1 MSSPGAGRSA
11 KVHID
16 QIKNTPSLKLT
27 ATEKRRQTQQAL
39 NARAT
44 EIKQPRHNPN
54 MGKRATLVKKF
65 KSWIGKS
72 FGEEQP
78 SRKYSLEMSLER
90 SITEHRRGTVDPRR
104 LSMGPGEASKRNSLT
119 VNPLDNT
126 TVIEAEGS
134 FFLMFRPTSPKRLT
148 WDIIMMFLLIY
159 VAIVAPYRIGFNSDA
174 EGNWK
179 VWETILDML
188 FILDLFVNFRT
199 GYYLEDEEVMDSW
212 RVAKHYLK
220 TWFILDFLSSIPF
233 DLMEAGFQDTSYA
246 KLMKSG
252 KFVKVFR
259 MLRITKM
266 VRFMKGSVIAEQ
278 FDDWVN
284 MAASRHTM
292 RMVKL
297 LIGTMFAS
305 HLNCC
310 LWAGIGNA
318 GDDDSGSWIIYYDA
332 YLSHEDGFDVD
343 DLGSKYLAAMYW
355 SIQTMTTV
363 GYGDIVPQ
371 NDAERAYSIFSMLL
385 GGGYYGFIVA
395 TMASLVSNLDANA
408 KSYYEKMDNVT
419 SYMKKRKF
427 PKVLF
432 RKMRKYYKHYF
443 EQRTAL
449 NESEILD
456 DLSSQLRTEVALF
469 LIHDIVYNIDL
480 FHDLTPEMLAKLLT
494 ALKPLQ
500 IGSGEVLSVA
510 GEIGREMYIV
520 ISGELK
526 MTKPSDPTGVIL
538 NPGEYFGE
546 LCALDINPIN
556 LCTTKAASPCEL
568 YSLSRDDIFN
578 TFKEMPE
585 VVGHMKD
592 LALETFVVQHK
603 LDAEAKEEDN
613 VLSDFL
619 KDQTAAA
626 VNHKSSNGK
635 TDTRKKNKVKMTI
648 AGKEEDGSGG
658 QREERQTLTSKLM
671 GKAAADVILGEIAD
685 FPTLTTVVDPVSNV
699 EQRMEALEMKL
710 DRVLSAIGGG
720 VTPTKGGQR
729 MSNASQ
735 MRHLALKEEHE
746 LKLEK
751 KILKRVGSFTEGSSN
766 QLLQDQIGQEA
777 QAAVQHRRQ
786 SMAIDREGNTGSPPG
801 GKASPSKSGSSL
813 GRLEEDES

>member
-1 MSSPGAGRSA
+1 
-11 KVHID
+11 
-16 QIKNTPSLKLT
+16 
-27 ATEKRRQTQQAL
+27 
-39 NARAT
+39 
-44 EIKQPRHNPN
+44 
-54 MGKRATLVKKF
+54 
-65 KSWIGKS
+65 
-72 FGEEQP
+72 
-78 SRKYSLEMSLER
+78 MSLER
-90 SITEHRRGTVDPRR
+90 SITEHRRGTIDARRGTVDPRSSR
-104 LSMGPGEASKRNSLT
+104 ISSISQHQDSGKRYSQT
-119 VNPLDNT
+119 VNPIDNT
-126 TVIEAEGS
+126 TVMLADGDYW
-134 FFLMFRPTSPKRLT
+134 LMFRPTSPRRLA
-148 WDIIMMFLLIY
+148 WDILMMFLLIY
-159 VAIVAPYRIGFNSDA
+159 VAIVAPYRIGFGADA
-174 EGNWK
+174 SGNWK
-179 VWETILDML
+179 TWETVLDML

-199 GYYLEDEEVMDSW
+199 GYFFEEEEVMEQN

-220 TWFILDFLSSIPF
+220 TWFLLDFLSSIPF
-233 DLMEAGFQDTSYA
+233 DLMEAGLKDTSYA

-292 RMVKL
+292 RMCKL

-318 GDDDSGSWIIYYDA
+318 GDEDTGSWILFYDA
-332 YLSHEDGFDVD
+332 YLSHEDGFDIN

-371 NDAERAYSIFSMLL
+371 NDSERAYSIFSMILGGGYYGFIVATMASLVSNLDANAKSYYEKMDNVTSYMKKRKFPKNDSERAYSIFSMIL

-449 NESEILD
+449 NETEILD

-494 ALKPLQ
+494 VLKPLQ

-526 MTKPSDPTGVIL
+526 MTKPGGDPNGTIL

-556 LCTTKAASPCEL
+556 LSTTKAASPCDL
-568 YSLSRDDIFN
+568 YSLSRDDVFN
-578 TFKEMPE
+578 TFRDMPE
-585 VVGHMKD
+585 VLGHMKD
-592 LALETFVVQHK
+592 VALETFVIEHK
-603 LDAEAKEEDN
+603 LDAEAKEEDQ
-613 VLSDFL
+613 VLTDFL
-619 KDQTAAA
+619 KNQTAEA
-626 VNHKSSNGK
+626 VHHKTSNTK
-635 TDTRKKNKVKMTI
+635 VDTRKKAKVKMTI
-648 AGKEEDGSGG
+648 PGREGEEGSGG
-658 QREERQTLTSKLM
+658 GRDQRGTLTSKIM
-671 GKAAADVILGEIAD
+671 GKAALDLDIDEELPVRVSGDVER
-685 FPTLTTVVDPVSNV
+685 
-699 EQRMEALEMKL
+699 RMEALENKL
-710 DRVLSAIGGG
+710 DKVLTALAGGG
-720 VTPTKGGQR
+720 LANQNQNGGQR

-735 MRHLALKEEHE
+735 MRQMALKEEHD

-751 KILKRVGSFTEGSSN
+751 KILKRVGSFTDKNGSSST
-766 QLLQDQIGQEA
+766 LQDEIGREA

-786 SMAIDREGNTGSPPG
+786 SMATDQNRAGSG
-801 GKASPSKSGSSL
+801 SPSKLSPSKSNSGSSL
-813 GRLEEDES
+813 GRLEEDGGDGD